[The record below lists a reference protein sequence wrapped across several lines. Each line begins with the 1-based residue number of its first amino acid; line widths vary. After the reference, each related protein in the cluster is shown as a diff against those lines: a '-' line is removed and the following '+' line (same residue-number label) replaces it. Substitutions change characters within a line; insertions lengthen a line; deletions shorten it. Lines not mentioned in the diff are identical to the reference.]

1 MKRLIF
7 ALVITLN
14 FIASAKAQQI
24 DRFVFSSGNGSAT
37 NAYGESVQF
46 TIGQAFFTET
56 LSNNKSEVVTQ
67 GFEQPISFDNLLL
80 ASASFKDLSLLKLD
94 VYPNPAVDYTEL
106 ELNLIDHDGAKVML
120 IDTWGQVVKT
130 ENFQVPAGNQ
140 KLHFNLGTLADGV
153 YTISVKANKRSYAKK
168 LIVSN
173 TRSRTVG
180 NF

>member
-1 MKRLIF
+1 M
-7 ALVITLN
+7 TLN
-14 FIASAKAQQI
+14 FLASAKAQQI
-24 DRFVFSSGNGSAT
+24 DRFVFSSGNGSGT
-37 NAYGESVQF
+37 NAYGESVHF

-56 LSNNKSEVVTQ
+56 LSNNKSEVITP
-67 GFEQPISFDNLLL
+67 GFEQPRIFDNLFL
-80 ASASFKDLSLLKLD
+80 ASESFKDLSLLKLD

-106 ELNLIDHDGAKVML
+106 ELNLIDHDGAKVAL
-120 IDTWGQVVKT
+120 IDTWGQVVKIQD
-130 ENFQVPAGNQ
+130 FQVPAGNQ

-173 TRSRTVG
+173 TRSRTVN